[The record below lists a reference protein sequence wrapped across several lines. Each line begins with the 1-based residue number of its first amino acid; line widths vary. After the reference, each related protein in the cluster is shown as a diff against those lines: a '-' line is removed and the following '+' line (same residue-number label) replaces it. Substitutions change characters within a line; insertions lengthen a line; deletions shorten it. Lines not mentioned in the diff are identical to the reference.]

1 MTSSESIG
9 TFDYIIIG
17 AGTAGCVLANR
28 LSQRKGSQVLLIEAG
43 GKDDYVWVHI
53 PVGYLYCIDN
63 PRTDW
68 RYKTESEPGLNGR
81 RLIYPRGK
89 VLGGC
94 SSINGMIYM
103 RGQRQDYD
111 DWASVTGDDRWRWDN
126 VLPIFLRSEDH
137 HAGANPFHGV
147 GGEWRV
153 EKQRLRWDILDA
165 FREAAAQTGIQT
177 VSDFNQGDNEGCGYF
192 EVNQKN
198 GLRWNT
204 AKAFL
209 KSNARQGALTIMTG
223 CHVEKLIFEKNES
236 GLRCSGVEFTGG
248 AKRWRATAHHE
259 TVLAAGAIGSPQIL
273 QHSGVGPL
281 ELLQRHQI
289 TPTLVHEGV
298 GANLQD
304 HLQLRMVFKVK
315 DAKTLNTMA
324 NSWWGKA
331 AIAAEYLVN
340 RTGPMSMAPSQ
351 LGLFTRSDPTQLRA
365 NIQYH
370 VQPLSLERFGEPL
383 HAFPAFTASVCN
395 LRPSSRGKVEI
406 AGADP
411 YLAPKISLNYL
422 ATAEDRRVAADA
434 IRITRRIAQAPALQR
449 YAPEELKPGAD
460 LASDVELEK
469 AAGDIGTTIFHPVG
483 TCKMGAAT
491 DPAAV
496 VDSELRV
503 RGVAGLR
510 VVDASIMPTITSGNC
525 NSPVIMIAERASDLI
540 LAAHA

>member
-192 EVNQKN
+192 
-198 GLRWNT
+198 
-204 AKAFL
+204 
-209 KSNARQGALTIMTG
+209 
-223 CHVEKLIFEKNES
+223 
-236 GLRCSGVEFTGG
+236 
-248 AKRWRATAHHE
+248 
-259 TVLAAGAIGSPQIL
+259 
-273 QHSGVGPL
+273 
-281 ELLQRHQI
+281 
-289 TPTLVHEGV
+289 
-298 GANLQD
+298 
-304 HLQLRMVFKVK
+304 
-315 DAKTLNTMA
+315 
-324 NSWWGKA
+324 
-331 AIAAEYLVN
+331 
-340 RTGPMSMAPSQ
+340 
-351 LGLFTRSDPTQLRA
+351 
-365 NIQYH
+365 
-370 VQPLSLERFGEPL
+370 
-383 HAFPAFTASVCN
+383 
-395 LRPSSRGKVEI
+395 
-406 AGADP
+406 
-411 YLAPKISLNYL
+411 
-422 ATAEDRRVAADA
+422 
-434 IRITRRIAQAPALQR
+434 
-449 YAPEELKPGAD
+449 
-460 LASDVELEK
+460 
-469 AAGDIGTTIFHPVG
+469 
-483 TCKMGAAT
+483 
-491 DPAAV
+491 
-496 VDSELRV
+496 
-503 RGVAGLR
+503 
-510 VVDASIMPTITSGNC
+510 
-525 NSPVIMIAERASDLI
+525 
-540 LAAHA
+540 